1 MPLSKVKTSLIENCD
16 LDVVLLTQISL
27 RYKMRYPSFSL
38 LTSDKR
44 SNWEIQPKKPPSASD
59 KRAFVMKL
67 RRVLRKWANLKS
79 CRLVAELAQS
89 ECAPGITSVN
99 IQISHGETRWS
110 DDQLRKFHPRSTII
124 DVGAKTPIGP

>member
-44 SNWEIQPKKPPSASD
+44 SNWEIQPKKR
-59 KRAFVMKL
+59 KRCL
-67 RRVLRKWANLKS
+67 
-79 CRLVAELAQS
+79 
-89 ECAPGITSVN
+89 
-99 IQISHGETRWS
+99 
-110 DDQLRKFHPRSTII
+110 DSTFP
-124 DVGAKTPIGP
+124 VFA